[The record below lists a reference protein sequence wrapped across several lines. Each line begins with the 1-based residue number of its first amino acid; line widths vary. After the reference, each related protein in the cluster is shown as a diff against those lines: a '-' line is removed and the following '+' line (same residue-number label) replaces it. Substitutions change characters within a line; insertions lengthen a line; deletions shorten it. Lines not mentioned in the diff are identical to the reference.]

1 MSFITLISDWNSA
14 DYYIG
19 ALKGRILG
27 NCPQAQII
35 DVNHQISSYN
45 LNQTVF
51 VLKNSYKNFPKGT
64 IHIIAVNSE
73 ASKDK
78 PFVIVFYDGHYF
90 IGADNG
96 VFHLFM
102 DGLPE
107 KIIKLHN
114 QQVISSFPE
123 LEIYALAAA
132 NLANGISI
140 DELGTVKEKV
150 FRQLPMLPS
159 IEDSVIIGK
168 VLYIDSYQNIITNVT
183 KDAFEH
189 VGKNRGFVI
198 YVQSKSNKITKI
210 NQTYN
215 ETPEGELL
223 ALFNSGG
230 YLEIAIRKG
239 KVAELFNLNT
249 NSTVRIVFDEP
260 APDDNDQQKSLF

>member
-1 MSFITLISDWNSA
+1 MNFITLISDWNSA

-19 ALKGRILG
+19 AIKGRILSHCQ
-27 NCPQAQII
+27 NVQII

-45 LNQTVF
+45 LTQTAF
-51 VLKNSYKNFPKGT
+51 VLKNAYKNFPKGS

-78 PFVIVFYDGHYF
+78 PFVIVMYDGHYF

-107 KIIKLHN
+107 KIIEITEQKA
-114 QQVISSFPE
+114 ISSFPE
-123 LEIYALAAA
+123 MEIFALAAA
-132 NLANGISI
+132 NLANGIPL
-140 DELGTVKEKV
+140 EKLGTAKDKV

-168 VLYIDSYQNIITNVT
+168 VIYIDSYQNIITNVS
-183 KDAFEH
+183 KEAFEQ
-189 VGKNRGFVI
+189 VGKNRNYII
-198 YVQSKSNKITKI
+198 YVQSKGNKISKI

-249 NSTVRIVFDEP
+249 SSTVRIVFDEP
-260 APDDNDQQKSLF
+260 INVESEKQMKLF

>member
-1 MSFITLISDWNSA
+1 MNFITLISDWNSA

-19 ALKGRILG
+19 AIKGRILG
-27 NCPQAQII
+27 ICSKAQII
-35 DVNHQISSYN
+35 DLNHQISSYN
-45 LNQTVF
+45 LNQTAF
-51 VLKNSYKNFPKGT
+51 ILKNSYRNFPNGS

-78 PFVIVFYDGHYF
+78 PFVVVFYDGHYF

-107 KIIKLHN
+107 KIIELSSQKA
-114 QQVISSFPE
+114 ISSFPE
-123 LEIYALAAA
+123 LEIFALAAA
-132 NLANGISI
+132 NLANGIPM
-140 DELGTVKEKV
+140 EKLGIVKEKL

-168 VLYIDSYQNIITNVT
+168 VIYIDSYQNIITNVNKET
-183 KDAFEH
+183 FEQ
-189 VGKNRGFVI
+189 VGKNRNFII
-198 YVQSKSNKITKI
+198 YVQSKGNKIFRI

-215 ETPEGELL
+215 ESPEGELL
-223 ALFNSGG
+223 ALFNSVG

-239 KVAELFNLNT
+239 KVAELFNLTT
-249 NSTVRIVFDEP
+249 NSTVRIVFDEMV
-260 APDDNDQQKSLF
+260 AGEKAIQQSLF